1 MRLPASLADDQ
12 EVMRV
17 GAQALAAT
25 PNSIFY
31 RKTQL
36 RMAARE
42 AFARSATSQ
51 ALRRAE
57 LRQIR
62 PSRGPFLP
70 GMYVFYYDAADRE
83 PSPNC
88 WRGIARVI
96 GREGNSTIWIS
107 HRGILLAVSP
117 EHLSRAYDPEV
128 EHWSVVAKET
138 ELMDAT
144 PAAGGTAFIDLRKAP
159 VPPAVDDQMEEARDE
174 ANDDELEALQDAPQP
189 LLPQAAPPEAEPEDL
204 SSSSTS
210 MARIELESETG
221 QKRSLKSAEF
231 FDRVTPQRRAS
242 KELKASATL
251 ALRPEE
257 IPIPEEDVFD
267 LARLPPVKTNLYSDD
282 ETAESLGSQPC
293 SGSK

>member
-1 MRLPASLADDQ
+1 MPVVLGRDVRLPASLADDQ

-62 PSRGPFLP
+62 PTGSFLP
-70 GMYVFYYDAADRE
+70 GMYVFYYDAADRD

-96 GREGNSTIWIS
+96 GKEGSSTIWIS
-107 HRGILLAVSP
+107 HRSMLLAVSP
-117 EHLSRAYDPEV
+117 EHFSRAYDPEV
-128 EHWSVVAKET
+128 EHWWVVAKET
-138 ELMDAT
+138 KLMDAT
-144 PAAGGTAFIDLRKAP
+144 PAAGGTGFIDLRKAP
-159 VPPAVDDQMEEARDE
+159 LPPAVDDQVEEARDE
-174 ANDDELEALQDAPQP
+174 TKDDELEP
-189 LLPQAAPPEAEPEDL
+189 LVPQAAPPEAEPEDL

-267 LARLPPVKTNLYSDD
+267 RSRT
-282 ETAESLGSQPC
+282 TTTSQDQPLQL
-293 SGSK
+293 

>member
-1 MRLPASLADDQ
+1 MLGRDVRLPASLADDQ

-25 PNSIFY
+25 PSSLFY

-42 AFARSATSQ
+42 AFSRSATSE

-70 GMYVFYYDAADRE
+70 GMYVFYYDAQDRD

-96 GREGNSTIWIS
+96 GREGTSTIWIS
-107 HRGILLAVSP
+107 HRGLLLAVSP

-128 EHWSVVAKET
+128 EHWSVVSKET
-138 ELMDAT
+138 ELMDAA
-144 PAAGGTAFIDLRKAP
+144 PAAGGTGFIVMK
-159 VPPAVDDQMEEARDE
+159 
-174 ANDDELEALQDAPQP
+174 NLQPQTGP
-189 LLPQAAPPEAEPEDL
+189 GQNMFFHFFIVLVIILFIIFFIYVFIQFFFNILFFIFL
-204 SSSSTS
+204 S
-210 MARIELESETG
+210 
-221 QKRSLKSAEF
+221 F
-231 FDRVTPQRRAS
+231 F
-242 KELKASATL
+242 
-251 ALRPEE
+251 
-257 IPIPEEDVFD
+257 
-267 LARLPPVKTNLYSDD
+267 
-282 ETAESLGSQPC
+282 
-293 SGSK
+293 